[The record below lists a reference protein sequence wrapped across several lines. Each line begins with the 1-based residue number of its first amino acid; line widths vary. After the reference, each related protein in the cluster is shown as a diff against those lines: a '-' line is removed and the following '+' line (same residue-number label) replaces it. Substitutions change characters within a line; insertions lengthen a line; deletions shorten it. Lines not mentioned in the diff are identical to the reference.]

1 MRWLDAITS
10 SMNMSF
16 SKLWEMVKDREGWR
30 ATVHRVTQ
38 SRTRLKPL
46 SVHKDPVTELLYFT
60 DKEGNTIK
68 FTLIKHINQWF

>member
-1 MRWLDAITS
+1 MRWLGGITN

-16 SKLWEMVKDREGWR
+16 SKLWEMVKDREAWR

-38 SRTRLKPL
+38 SWTRLKRL

-68 FTLIKHINQWF
+68 FTLIKHIIQWF